1 MYRQIKRRRMVNVS
15 KNTHGDRFVG
25 FIDSSLKA
33 RELPRHLII
42 PGKNYGNT
50 NFVTKVRLRVNGVM
64 QTVWLKE
71 VSPNNADAWFLKKNF
86 RDKNKPYT
94 KSVATARSL
103 RELRAAGFIA
113 PEPLGVLHTK
123 EGRVFLL
130 TTHLKG
136 KPTKGASVELWEK
149 LVKSGFDANDL
160 NEQNVRKTR
169 KGEAI
174 IDAGRFGPTDKEKLE
189 KAIHANSQKAP
200 KKKGPISKLFRKK

>member
-1 MYRQIKRRRMVNVS
+1 MVSVS
-15 KNTHGDRFVG
+15 KNTRGDKFVG
-25 FIDSSLKA
+25 FVDSSLKA
-33 RELPRHLII
+33 RELPRHIVI
-42 PGKNYGNT
+42 PKRNYGNT
-50 NFVTKVRLRVNGVM
+50 NFVTKVRLKVNGVM

-86 RDKNKPYT
+86 REKNKPYN

-136 KPTKGASVELWEK
+136 KPTKGASIELWEK
-149 LVKSGFDANDL
+149 LVKAGFDANDL
-160 NEQNVRKTR
+160 NEQNVRATR
-169 KGEAI
+169 MGEAI

-189 KAIHANSQKAP
+189 KAIKSKP
-200 KKKGPISKLFRKK
+200 TSPTKRKGIFSRLFK